1 MPAAHALLTF
11 AAATMVLLLIPGPAV
26 LFILNHSITGGRNAA
41 LAAVAG
47 LEIGDALQAVAAAAG
62 LSAIIATSATAFSA
76 VKWVGVAYLVV
87 TGLRTLSRPA
97 SRLTAGAGAGPRR
110 AHLVRQG
117 ILVNALNPKTSMFFL
132 SIFPQFIDPNAGHT
146 MAQSLVLGA
155 VFVVMATVTNGA
167 YAIIASHLGSRL
179 VSSRSLPFVRRW
191 VSGGTFLGLG
201 VLAATA
207 SRSSA

>member
-1 MPAAHALLTF
+1 M
-11 AAATMVLLLIPGPAV
+11 I
-26 LFILNHSITGGRNAA
+26 
-41 LAAVAG
+41 
-47 LEIGDALQAVAAAAG
+47 
-62 LSAIIATSATAFSA
+62 
-76 VKWVGVAYLVV
+76 
-87 TGLRTLSRPA
+87 TGLRTLSKPA
-97 SRLTAGAGAGPRR
+97 GRLTAGAGAGPRR